1 MELQADQIL
10 SHYVD
15 AYQKLYNR
23 MPKDVHAVDD
33 EWVVV
38 NGARMR
44 VTELDYLT
52 KQLQQEYTQGLEQ
65 KRNIVVKLMKWF
77 KGT

>member
-1 MELQADQIL
+1 MELQ
-10 SHYVD
+10 VD

-23 MPKDVHAVDD
+23 MPKDVHTLDA

-44 VTELDYLT
+44 IAELEYLT
-52 KQLQQEYTQGLEQ
+52 KQLQQEYAQGLEQ